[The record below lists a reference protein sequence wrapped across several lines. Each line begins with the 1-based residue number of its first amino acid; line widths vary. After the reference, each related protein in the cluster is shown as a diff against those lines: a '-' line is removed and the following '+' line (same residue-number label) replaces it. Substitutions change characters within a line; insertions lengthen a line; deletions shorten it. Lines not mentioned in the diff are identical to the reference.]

1 MIKKIIAMC
10 FIISLPFNAHTL
22 IAPDN
27 VPGSI
32 KVNTEEAHKLFKQGA
47 LFVDVRSEI
56 PWDIGRIPD
65 ALHLSLNDNFDLNR
79 LRSNVI
85 KDEPIVVY

>member
-1 MIKKIIAMC
+1 MFKKIIAMC
-10 FIISLPFNAHTL
+10 FIISLPFTAHPL
-22 IAPDN
+22 IAPES
-27 VPGSI
+27 VQGSI
-32 KVNTEEAHKLFKQGA
+32 KVNTEQAHKLFQQGA
-47 LFVDVRSEI
+47 LFIDVRSEI

>member
-1 MIKKIIAMC
+1 MFKKIIAMC

-22 IAPDN
+22 IAPEN
-27 VPGSI
+27 VSGSI
-32 KVNTEEAHKLFKQGA
+32 KINTVEAHKLFQQGA

-65 ALHLSLNDNFDLNR
+65 ALTS
-79 LRSNVI
+79 I
-85 KDEPIVVY
+85 T